1 MVEITVFIRELT
13 VFIRELTVFIRE
25 LTVFIRELTGIFYI
39 ILFITVFNYLCVME
53 LQKIPS
59 EKKIK
64 QHNTI
69 TSGRYDFSACQL
81 DVLFMLLASLDQS
94 DASNK
99 KYNIRV
105 KDIELITGRK
115 WSYNQ
120 VKDSNADMM
129 CRVFEIVSERN
140 NLMQINL
147 FSSIE
152 YLSGTGSFDVVI
164 NEPARPYFFDLKN
177 NFTLL
182 ELKSVLGCT
191 SKHAKRLYSLACQ
204 WRGTGGHTYSIG
216 ELKEML
222 GLKDPKGKEPE
233 QYAMISNFQKY
244 VLDVAKKQ
252 INEHTDIV
260 FDYEL
265 LKTRGR
271 SFDTIKLFCGFSK
284 QKIQLE
290 IDFKGDIDKQKK
302 NGELLRKIANIQA
315 IGIRDDLAELWAVK
329 YWKQFVE
336 EKNNLLEAT
345 QKGKVI
351 DNKPAYLAGIFKKKG
366 YL

>member
-1 MVEITVFIRELT
+1 
-13 VFIRELTVFIRE
+13 
-25 LTVFIRELTGIFYI
+25 
-39 ILFITVFNYLCVME
+39 ME
-53 LQKIPS
+53 LQKTTP

-69 TSGRYDFSACQL
+69 TSGRTDYSACQL
-81 DVLFMLLASLDQS
+81 DVLFMLLACINDV
-94 DASNK
+94 DEPNK
-99 KYNIRV
+99 RYNIRV

-115 WSYNQ
+115 WNYQ
-120 VKDSNADMM
+120 QLLESNEEMM
-129 CRVFEIVSERN
+129 SRVFKIEEEDGLRQIV
-140 NLMQINL
+140 L
-147 FSSIE
+147 FSEIK
-152 YLSGTGSFDVVI
+152 YLDGTGSFDMVI

-182 ELKSVLGCT
+182 ELKSVLSCT

-222 GLKDPKGKEPE
+222 GLKDPKGKEKE
-233 QYAMISNFQKY
+233 QYTKVSMLQKT

-265 LKTRGR
+265 IKSRGR

-284 QKIQLE
+284 PKLQME
-290 IDFKGDIDKQKK
+290 IDFNADIEQQKK
-302 NGELLRKIANIQA
+302 NGELLQKIANIKA
-315 IGIRDDLAELWAVK
+315 IGIREDLAELWAVK

-336 EKNNLLEAT
+336 EKNNLLDSIT
-345 QKGKVI
+345 KGKVI
-351 DNKPAYLAGIFKKKG
+351 EDKPAYLAGIFKKKG
-366 YL
+366 YV

>member
-1 MVEITVFIRELT
+1 MEI
-13 VFIRELTVFIRE
+13 
-25 LTVFIRELTGIFYI
+25 
-39 ILFITVFNYLCVME
+39 
-53 LQKIPS
+53 QKTPS

-81 DVLFMLLASLDQS
+81 DILFMLLASLDES
-94 DASNK
+94 DEVSK
-99 KYNIRV
+99 QYHIRV

-115 WSYNQ
+115 WNYQ
-120 VKDSNADMM
+120 QLREGTEDMM
-129 CRVFEIVSERN
+129 SRVFEIQMPQGLR
-140 NLMQINL
+140 QIVL
-147 FSSIE
+147 FTTVQ
-152 YLSGTGSFDVVI
+152 YLDGTGSFYMKI
-164 NEPARPYFFDLKN
+164 NEDARPYFFDLKN

-182 ELKSVLGCT
+182 ELKSVLGCS

-216 ELKEML
+216 ELKEIL

-233 QYAMISNFQKY
+233 QYTKVSMFKKQ
-244 VLDVAKKQ
+244 VLDIAKRQ

-265 LKTRGR
+265 LKMRGR

-284 QKIQLE
+284 PKLQLE
-290 IDFKGDIDKQKK
+290 IDFKGDIEKQKK
-302 NGELLRKIANIQA
+302 NGELLQKIANIKA
-315 IGIRDDLAELWAVK
+315 VGIRDDLAELWAVK

-336 EKNNLLEAT
+336 EKNKLLEAI
-345 QKGKVI
+345 QKGKII
-351 DNKPAYLAGIFKKKG
+351 DDRAAYLAGIFKKKG

>member
-1 MVEITVFIRELT
+1 
-13 VFIRELTVFIRE
+13 
-25 LTVFIRELTGIFYI
+25 
-39 ILFITVFNYLCVME
+39 ME
-53 LQKIPS
+53 SQKTPS

-81 DVLFMLLASLDQS
+81 DVLFMLLASLNETD
-94 DASNK
+94 DIGK
-99 KYNIRV
+99 EYHIRV

-115 WSYNQ
+115 WNYQ
-120 VKDSNADMM
+120 QLKDGNEGLLS
-129 CRVFEIVSERN
+129 RVFEIQMPKG
-140 NLMQINL
+140 LKQIVL
-147 FSSIE
+147 FNE
-152 YLSGTGSFDVVI
+152 VQYLDGTGSFYMKI
-164 NEPARPYFFDLKN
+164 NESARPYFFELKN

-182 ELKSVLGCT
+182 ELKSVLGCS

-204 WRGTGGHTYSIG
+204 WRGTGGHTYSLG
-216 ELKEML
+216 EFKEML
-222 GLKDPKGKEPE
+222 GLKDPKGKEVE
-233 QYAMISNFQKY
+233 QYKQIGEFKKS

-265 LKTRGR
+265 LKIRGR

-284 QKIQLE
+284 PKLQME
-290 IDFKGDIDKQKK
+290 IDFNVDLEKQKK
-302 NGELLRKIANIQA
+302 NGELLQKIANIQA
-315 IGIRDDLAELWAVK
+315 IGIRDDLSELWAVK

-336 EKNNLLEAT
+336 EKNNLLDAV

-351 DNKPAYLAGIFKKKG
+351 ENKPAYLAGVFKKKG
-366 YL
+366 YV

>member
-1 MVEITVFIRELT
+1 
-13 VFIRELTVFIRE
+13 
-25 LTVFIRELTGIFYI
+25 
-39 ILFITVFNYLCVME
+39 ME
-53 LQKIPS
+53 LQKSPS
-59 EKKIK
+59 ERKIK

-81 DVLFMLLASLDQS
+81 DVLFMLLASLDES
-94 DASNK
+94 DELGK
-99 KYNIRV
+99 EYHIRV

-115 WSYNQ
+115 WNYQ
-120 VKDSNADMM
+120 QLKDGNEGMM
-129 CRVFEIVSERN
+129 SRVFEIQMPQGLR
-140 NLMQINL
+140 QIVL
-147 FSSIE
+147 FTTVQ
-152 YLSGTGSFDVVI
+152 YLDGTGSFYMKI
-164 NEPARPYFFDLKN
+164 NEDARPYFFDLKN

-182 ELKSVLGCT
+182 ELKSVLGCS

-233 QYAMISNFQKY
+233 QYKQIGEFKTR

-284 QKIQLE
+284 PKLQLE
-290 IDFKGDIDKQKK
+290 IDFNGDIEKQKK
-302 NGELLRKIANIQA
+302 NGELLQKIENIKA

-329 YWKQFVE
+329 YWKQYAD
-336 EKNNLLEAT
+336 EKKAMIELI
-345 QKGKVI
+345 QKGKEI
-351 DNKPAYLAGIFKKKG
+351 NDFPAYLARIFKNKG
-366 YL
+366 YV

>member
-1 MVEITVFIRELT
+1 
-13 VFIRELTVFIRE
+13 
-25 LTVFIRELTGIFYI
+25 
-39 ILFITVFNYLCVME
+39 ME
-53 LQKIPS
+53 LQNPPS

-81 DVLFMLLASLDQS
+81 DVLFMLLATLNETDEIG
-94 DASNK
+94 K
-99 KYNIRV
+99 EYHIRV

-115 WSYNQ
+115 WNYQQLKEGNE
-120 VKDSNADMM
+120 DMM
-129 CRVFEIVSERN
+129 SRVFEIQETRG
-140 NLMQINL
+140 LAQIVL
-147 FSSIE
+147 FTKVQ
-152 YLSGTGSFDVVI
+152 YLDGTGSFFMKI
-164 NEPARPYFFDLKN
+164 NEDARPYFFDLKN

-182 ELKSVLGCT
+182 ELKSVLGCS

-233 QYAMISNFQKY
+233 QYAMISSFQKY

-265 LKTRGR
+265 LKIRGR
-271 SFDTIKLFCGFSK
+271 SFDTIKLFCGFAK
-284 QKIQLE
+284 PNLQLQLD

-302 NGELLRKIANIQA
+302 NGELLQKIANIQA

-329 YWKQFVE
+329 YWKEFVE
-336 EKNNLLEAT
+336 QKNNLLEAI
-345 QKGKVI
+345 QKGKI
-351 DNKPAYLAGIFKKKG
+351 IEDKPAYLAGIFKKKG

>member
-1 MVEITVFIRELT
+1 MEI
-13 VFIRELTVFIRE
+13 
-25 LTVFIRELTGIFYI
+25 
-39 ILFITVFNYLCVME
+39 
-53 LQKIPS
+53 QKSPS

-81 DVLFMLLASLDQS
+81 DILFMLLATLDES
-94 DASNK
+94 DELGK
-99 KYNIRV
+99 EYHIRV
-105 KDIELITGRK
+105 RDIELITGRK
-115 WSYNQ
+115 WNYQ
-120 VKDSNADMM
+120 QLREGTEDMM
-129 CRVFEIVSERN
+129 SRVFEIQESRG
-140 NLMQINL
+140 LAQIVL
-147 FSSIE
+147 FTKVQ
-152 YLSGTGSFDVVI
+152 YLDGTGSFYMKI
-164 NEPARPYFFDLKN
+164 NEEARPYFFDLKN

-233 QYAMISNFQKY
+233 QYKQIGQFKEK
-244 VLDVAKKQ
+244 VLDIAKRQ

-265 LKTRGR
+265 LKVRGR

-284 QKIQLE
+284 PNLQLQLD
-290 IDFKGDIDKQKK
+290 IDFKGDIEKQKK
-302 NGELLRKIANIQA
+302 NGELLQKIANIQA

-336 EKNNLLEAT
+336 EKNNLLEAI

-351 DNKPAYLAGIFKKKG
+351 DDKPAYLAGIFKKKG

>member
-1 MVEITVFIRELT
+1 
-13 VFIRELTVFIRE
+13 
-25 LTVFIRELTGIFYI
+25 
-39 ILFITVFNYLCVME
+39 ME
-53 LQKIPS
+53 LQKTPS

-81 DVLFMLLASLDQS
+81 DVLFMLLASLNES
-94 DASNK
+94 DELGK
-99 KYNIRV
+99 EYHIRV

-115 WSYNQ
+115 WNYDQLRTSTENLL
-120 VKDSNADMM
+120 S
-129 CRVFEIVSERN
+129 RVFEIQMPQGLR
-140 NLMQINL
+140 QIVL
-147 FSSIE
+147 FTDVQ
-152 YLSGTGSFDVVI
+152 YLDGTGSFFMKI
-164 NEPARPYFFDLKN
+164 NDSARPYFFDLKN

-182 ELKSVLGCT
+182 ELKSVLSCT

-204 WRGTGGHTYSIG
+204 WRGTGGHTYNLG
-216 ELKEML
+216 ELKEIL

-233 QYAMISNFQKY
+233 QYKILSSFKEK
-244 VLDVAKKQ
+244 VLDIAKKQ

-265 LKTRGR
+265 LKVRGR
-271 SFDTIKLFCGFSK
+271 SFDTIKLFCGFTK
-284 QKIQLE
+284 PNLQLQLD

-302 NGELLRKIANIQA
+302 NGELLQKIANIQA
-315 IGIRDDLAELWAVK
+315 VGIRDDLAELWAVK

-336 EKNNLLEAT
+336 EKNALLEMM

-351 DNKPAYLAGIFKKKG
+351 NDKAAYLAGIFKKKG
-366 YL
+366 YV

>member
-1 MVEITVFIRELT
+1 MEI
-13 VFIRELTVFIRE
+13 
-25 LTVFIRELTGIFYI
+25 
-39 ILFITVFNYLCVME
+39 
-53 LQKIPS
+53 QKSPS

-81 DVLFMLLASLDQS
+81 DILFMLLATLDES
-94 DASNK
+94 DELGK
-99 KYNIRV
+99 EYHIRV
-105 KDIELITGRK
+105 RDIELITGRK
-115 WSYNQ
+115 WNYQ
-120 VKDSNADMM
+120 QLREGTEDMM
-129 CRVFEIVSERN
+129 SRVFEIQESRG
-140 NLMQINL
+140 LAQIVL
-147 FSSIE
+147 FTKVQ
-152 YLSGTGSFDVVI
+152 YLDGTGSFYMKI
-164 NEPARPYFFDLKN
+164 NEEARPYFFDLKN

-233 QYAMISNFQKY
+233 QYKQIGQFKEK
-244 VLDVAKKQ
+244 VLDIAKRQ

-265 LKTRGR
+265 LKIRGR

-284 QKIQLE
+284 PNLQLQLD
-290 IDFKGDIDKQKK
+290 IDFKGDIEKQKK
-302 NGELLRKIANIQA
+302 NGELLQKIANIKA
-315 IGIRDDLAELWAVK
+315 VGIRDDLAELWAVK

-336 EKNNLLEAT
+336 EKNKLLEAI
-345 QKGKVI
+345 QKGKII
-351 DNKPAYLAGIFKKKG
+351 DDRAAYLAGIFKKKG

>member
-1 MVEITVFIRELT
+1 MEI
-13 VFIRELTVFIRE
+13 
-25 LTVFIRELTGIFYI
+25 
-39 ILFITVFNYLCVME
+39 
-53 LQKIPS
+53 QKSPS

-81 DVLFMLLASLDQS
+81 DILFMLLATLDES
-94 DASNK
+94 DELGK
-99 KYNIRV
+99 EYHIRV
-105 KDIELITGRK
+105 RDIELITGRK
-115 WSYNQ
+115 WNYQ
-120 VKDSNADMM
+120 QLREGTEDMM
-129 CRVFEIVSERN
+129 SRVFEIQESRG
-140 NLMQINL
+140 LAQIVL
-147 FSSIE
+147 FTKVQ
-152 YLSGTGSFDVVI
+152 YLDGTGSFYMKI
-164 NEPARPYFFDLKN
+164 NEEARPYFFDLKN

-233 QYAMISNFQKY
+233 QYKQIGQFKEK
-244 VLDVAKKQ
+244 VLDIAKRQ

-265 LKTRGR
+265 LKVRGR
-271 SFDTIKLFCGFSK
+271 SFDTIKLFCGFAK
-284 QKIQLE
+284 PKLQME
-290 IDFKGDIDKQKK
+290 IDFKGDIEQQKK
-302 NGELLRKIANIQA
+302 NGELLQKIENIKA
-315 IGIRDDLAELWAVK
+315 VGIREDLAELWAVK

-336 EKNNLLEAT
+336 EKNKLLEVI
-345 QKGKVI
+345 QKGKII
-351 DNKPAYLAGIFKKKG
+351 DDRAAYLAGIFKKKG
-366 YL
+366 YV